1 MNFSSRVH
9 LLATSILDIMMDFT
23 LKSWLS
29 YVMKDLT
36 IHSYILRDSFLT
48 LVKAENNVPCK
59 RSTIKS
65 IFAPS
70 IHTNQQLECI
80 TLVHWTSAGIAR
92 LTTFKI
98 TLFLSSFSIQTY
110 ESNIAWVT
118 YITFRQVHPS
128 RRCLWSHF
136 FMLSPFLHVIFTA
149 FTLFSM

>member
-1 MNFSSRVH
+1 MTKDINHHNFFKH
-9 LLATSILDIMMDFT
+9 LLT
-23 LKSWLS
+23 L
-29 YVMKDLT
+29 T
-36 IHSYILRDSFLT
+36 RIPRYIFEGTED
-48 LVKAENNVPCK
+48 NVPCK

-118 YITFRQVHPS
+118 YITFRQVNHS